1 MTEQSVFV
9 PVVGEP
15 QPEFADDWEQKRMTL
30 IEHLEELRRR
40 LIVSLVAYALGS
52 VVGVALSGYAI
63 ALVVKPLGYLHQ
75 PLHYFG
81 PMDYF
86 IIHFKVGAALGLVLA
101 LPVIFHQSWAFVAPG
116 LKPAERRLAGPLL
129 LSAVILF
136 ALGAGLSYF
145 FLYIA
150 IRVIGWVSHDQ
161 SLVFFPEA
169 NLYIGFVAVLMLVFG
184 IAFEFPV
191 ALVLGALLGVVRSTW
206 LRQKRK
212 LMYFVIIVVGYV
224 VTPGVDPI
232 TPLALILPMVLLFEG
247 SILVIR
253 RLGK

>member
-1 MTEQSVFV
+1 
-9 PVVGEP
+9 
-15 QPEFADDWEQKRMTL
+15 
-30 IEHLEELRRR
+30 
-40 LIVSLVAYALGS
+40 
-52 VVGVALSGYAI
+52 
-63 ALVVKPLGYLHQ
+63 
-75 PLHYFG
+75 
-81 PMDYF
+81 
-86 IIHFKVGAALGLVLA
+86 
-101 LPVIFHQSWAFVAPG
+101 
-116 LKPAERRLAGPLL
+116 
-129 LSAVILF
+129 
-136 ALGAGLSYF
+136 
-145 FLYIA
+145 
-150 IRVIGWVSHDQ
+150 
-161 SLVFFPEA
+161 
-169 NLYIGFVAVLMLVFG
+169 MLVFG